1 MSDAENGLNRRALL
15 GAAAATGIAAALP
28 REAQASTRKTST
40 KRRSRLPRTAE
51 VVVVGGGFSGLV
63 AAMRLKDA
71 GKDVVLLEAS
81 TRTGGRVLNEDI
93 GDGQVAEAGG
103 TYVGPTQNRILALGE
118 ELGVPTFKAYAKG
131 DNVYV
136 KADGSATRY
145 QGTIPP
151 LDGLTLADA
160 AVLQEKLNSM
170 AAATPVD
177 APWEAAQAGE
187 WDRQTLDS
195 WLRDNAL
202 DPQALIRVLEA
213 YLHPTFGGNAQDVS
227 LLFLSYYLAAAGDE
241 RNVGTFDRSAGSENA
256 AQDSRFVGGSQRISD
271 IMEARLGR
279 RLFLAA
285 PVRRI
290 RQRGSRAEVVCDLG
304 EIRCRQVIVAVPPP
318 MAAAIDWDPIL
329 PPERAFLLA
338 RTPMGRLMKCDAIYD
353 TPFWRADGLSGMGV
367 AETGVVRTSFD
378 CSPPDGSKGVVLGF
392 VGGGGWDVASGMPP
406 ERRKQLVLENFAR
419 IYGPQ
424 ALKPAGYFEHD
435 WTRERWIGG
444 GPTGVGSPGALTQFG
459 HWIRRPHGRVHWAG
473 TETSTFWAGFM
484 DGAVRAG
491 ERAAQEV
498 LG

>member
-1 MSDAENGLNRRALL
+1 MLPSWETGATLVGVSDAQDGLNRRALL

-28 REAQASTRKTST
+28 REAQASTRKTTT
-40 KRRSRLPRTAE
+40 KRSRLPRTAE

-63 AAMRLKDA
+63 AALRLQDA

-131 DNVYV
+131 DNVYI

-160 AVLQEKLNSM
+160 ALLQENLNAM

-177 APWEAAQAGE
+177 APWEAEKAGE

-195 WLRDNAL
+195 WLRQNSR
-202 DPQALIRVLEA
+202 DPAALIRVLEA

-227 LLFLSYYLAAAGDE
+227 LLFVSWYLAGAGDE

-256 AQDSRFVGGSQRISD
+256 AQDSRFVGGSQLISD
-271 IMEARLGR
+271 IMEKRLGR
-279 RLFLAA
+279 RLFLRA

-290 RQRGSRAEVVCDLG
+290 RQRGSRVEVVCDKG
-304 EIRCRQVIVAVPPP
+304 EIRCRKVIVAVPPTL
-318 MAAAIDWDPIL
+318 AAAIDWDPIL

-353 TPFWRADGLSGMGV
+353 TPFWRSDGLSGMGV
-367 AETGVVRTSFD
+367 AETGAVRTSFD
-378 CSPPDGSKGVVLGF
+378 CSPPDGSKGVILGF
-392 VGGGGWDVASGMPP
+392 VGGSGWDVASGMPP

-424 ALKPAGYFEHD
+424 ALKPAGYFEQD

-444 GPTGVGSPGALTQFG
+444 GPTGVGVPGALTQFG
-459 HWIRRPHGRVHWAG
+459 HWIRKPHGRVHW
-473 TETSTFWAGFM
+473 
-484 DGAVRAG
+484 
-491 ERAAQEV
+491 
-498 LG
+498 

>member
-1 MSDAENGLNRRALL
+1 MTDAKPGLNRRALL
-15 GAAAATGIAAALP
+15 GAAATTGIAAALP
-28 REAQASTRKTST
+28 RQAQASE
-40 KRRSRLPRTAE
+40 KRAPASRQRLPRTAE

-63 AAMRLKDA
+63 AAMRLQDA
-71 GKDVVLLEAS
+71 GKDVVLLEAQ
-81 TRTGGRVLNEDI
+81 TRTGGRVFNEDI
-93 GDGQVAEAGG
+93 GDGQIAEVGG

-151 LDGLTLADA
+151 LDPQTLANA
-160 AVLQEKLNSM
+160 AVLLDDLNKM

-177 APWEAAQAGE
+177 APWEAAQAGA
-187 WDRQTLDS
+187 WDRMTVDTF
-195 WLRDNAL
+195 LRANAS

-213 YLHPTFGGNAQDVS
+213 YLHPSFGGNAQDLS
-227 LLFLSYYLAAAGDE
+227 LLFLTYYLAASGDE
-241 RNVGTFDRSAGSENA
+241 RNVGTFDRAAGSENG
-256 AQDSRFVGGSQRISD
+256 AQDSRFSGGSQLLSD
-271 IMEARLGR
+271 IMEKRLGR
-279 RLFLAA
+279 RAFLGA

-290 RQRGSRAEVVCDLG
+290 RQHGGRAEIVCDKG
-304 EIRCRQVIVAVPPP
+304 EIRCRKVIVAVPPP

-329 PPERAFLLA
+329 PPERAFYLA
-338 RTPMGRLMKCDAIYD
+338 RTPMGRLMKCDAIYAE
-353 TPFWRADGLSGMGV
+353 PFWRGNGQSGMGV
-367 AETGVVRTSFD
+367 AETGAVRASFD
-378 CSPPDGSKGVVLGF
+378 ASPEDGSKGLILGF

-406 ERRKQLVLENFAR
+406 ERRKRLVLENFAR

-424 ALKPAGYFEHD
+424 ALKPVDYFEKD

-444 GPTGVGSPGALTQFG
+444 APVGVAQPGALTQFG
-459 HWIRRPHGRVHWAG
+459 HFLRKPHGLVHWAG
-473 TETSTFWAGFM
+473 TETSTYWAGFM

-491 ERAAQEV
+491 ERAAQEI